1 MRRACELSIR
11 AYRALFTSLREG
23 MTDDEPGIYIPGE
36 LGIRHEDTVVVTENG
51 CENLAPKWSGTPEDP
66 AVV

>member
-1 MRRACELSIR
+1 V
-11 AYRALFTSLREG
+11 
-23 MTDDEPGIYIPGE
+23 
-36 LGIRHEDTVVVTENG
+36 RHEDIVHVTEGG